1 MSVDG
6 KEPDSSAQSDLS
18 SDGAVSRQTNENKSV
33 KSSNDGSGPFEDC
46 PLRTKAKVE
55 KCVSE
60 FTEKYPQKSRMPIA
74 TGDRRKLRR
83 EYADI
88 ETEEWKEDLRLPEDE
103 YKSYQLPDSRPSG
116 ECDGEITA
124 PTWADALK
132 QLLHKYANTKETTL
146 ELRLGERPLVSSGKE
161 GHSPPDPRPV
171 YEVDA
176 KSRWQPE
183 YQKKYRAQLEGW
195 LRELTGG
202 ERPTGGRTDASFEK
216 PHIALISL
224 SGSSTPN
231 GGRIGPV
238 DLNEELNTTWSDH
251 TYHAVRNTLRSLG
264 FDSNDWSYDR
274 RSEPHTNKRGN
285 REGTNACYSHEHIIL
300 VIDGEVTETDLRPI
314 VEKHVEKCDFA
325 GESAHG
331 ESAIEVREPDELDD
345 IGQYVSDYASVAPV
359 DLFDREPE
367 FQAFAASAAAANYRT
382 VTRSEAA
389 REAARVDMCRQR
401 FESDKSK
408 QHRDHGEEVR
418 YDDGDIVCIECQ
430 CTHDINQHQTL
441 ADYRKSDN
449 ENLTPA
455 IADGGCKIQQKQT
468 ETEKTDL
475 REQWKDANAAA
486 RIGCETVER
495 TCNHEMYADECP
507 LCRSDDEPPFAVPA
521 DTPIP
526 EDATTVRSVEPELES
541 FGSENEPEWK
551 KPEWQVNKVRIRDKE
566 YPASSGNG
574 MSYVE
579 TATTAR
585 FDTILDEDKRY
596 KCNCKYRGSGDEM
609 ANHLYSAHG
618 IDTVDIARQCVEK
631 SDELEYGDD
640 TGIIPPDHCVPP
652 RLLREEK
659 PWRRER
665 QCPKCHQTLVHTASD
680 PIAECACNENRE
692 PPPSETL
699 LPKEK
704 VVNGEYPPPE
714 IIAEQLLEV
723 SGLRTLALVECD
735 ECGWRQKVE
744 THVDSVACPECHGD
758 VPFPTPKVG
767 QITVPDVPETTEE
780 TKAGQFELNGGRL
793 TPKEWNDNWYEN
805 RHGDDNDGDESLVEK
820 VRTSISKPLTVNQKD
835 IVERIRMVE
844 SAHPDKG
851 TIELATKYDAIEH
864 MEIVE
869 ATLNCV
875 RE

>member
-1 MSVDG
+1 
-6 KEPDSSAQSDLS
+6 
-18 SDGAVSRQTNENKSV
+18 
-33 KSSNDGSGPFEDC
+33 
-46 PLRTKAKVE
+46 
-55 KCVSE
+55 
-60 FTEKYPQKSRMPIA
+60 
-74 TGDRRKLRR
+74 
-83 EYADI
+83 
-88 ETEEWKEDLRLPEDE
+88 
-103 YKSYQLPDSRPSG
+103 
-116 ECDGEITA
+116 
-124 PTWADALK
+124 
-132 QLLHKYANTKETTL
+132 
-146 ELRLGERPLVSSGKE
+146 
-161 GHSPPDPRPV
+161 
-171 YEVDA
+171 
-176 KSRWQPE
+176 
-183 YQKKYRAQLEGW
+183 
-195 LRELTGG
+195 
-202 ERPTGGRTDASFEK
+202 
-216 PHIALISL
+216 
-224 SGSSTPN
+224 
-231 GGRIGPV
+231 
-238 DLNEELNTTWSDH
+238 
-251 TYHAVRNTLRSLG
+251 
-264 FDSNDWSYDR
+264 
-274 RSEPHTNKRGN
+274 
-285 REGTNACYSHEHIIL
+285 
-300 VIDGEVTETDLRPI
+300 

-418 YDDGDIVCIECQ
+418 YDDGDIVCTECE

-441 ADYRKSDN
+441 ADYRKPDN
-449 ENLTPA
+449 ENPTPA
-455 IADGGCKIQQKQT
+455 IADGGCKIQQKETET

-486 RIGCETVER
+486 RIGCESVER
-495 TCNHEMYADECP
+495 TCNHEMFADKCP

-526 EDATTVRSVEPELES
+526 EDAKAVRSVEPELES
-541 FGSENEPEWK
+541 FGSEKKPEWK
-551 KPEWQVNKVRIRDKE
+551 KPDWQVNKVRIRDKE

-631 SDELEYGDD
+631 SDELEYGNE

-692 PPPSETL
+692 PPPSEKL

-714 IIAEQLLEV
+714 EIAQQLLEV
-723 SGLRTLALVECD
+723 SGLRKLALVECD
-735 ECGWRQKVE
+735 ECGWQQKVE
-744 THVDSVACPECHGD
+744 THVDSIECPTCAKRQSSKSAMIPIPVEKQTVTVECSSHNWQTKISIPMHRERKKDCVTCPQCHVEGGDAIPLPRDELPETATVECSRHEWQTTIPISEGSAECPECKKENID
-758 VPFPTPKVG
+758 PV
-767 QITVPDVPETTEE
+767 IIVPDAPETTEE
-780 TKAGQFELNGGRL
+780 AEAGQFELNGGRL

-805 RHGDDNDGDESLVEK
+805 RHGDDNNEDESLVEK

-835 IVERIRMVE
+835 VVERIRMVE
-844 SAHPDKG
+844 HAHPDKG
-851 TIELATKYDAIEH
+851 AIELATKYDAIEH

-869 ATLNCV
+869 ATLSCV